1 MARPGLLA
9 TRVALGASARAAVHI
24 LQLIGPLP
32 ASFAAS
38 PSLCAPVRAFAMA
51 TNLRERAE
59 DDRSG
64 RSHAASEWKTFL
76 EEGRNWR
83 AISQFWAGS
92 LVKDSALL
100 PIRGAGSDVSH
111 WVAPEAGTG
120 FEEEQLVHP
129 SASEWYAA
137 PGFSNS
143 HWRKERT
150 TFLAEIAYVGEHFSG
165 LQRHPGQ
172 RTIIGCLE
180 QTLSPLLASPS
191 QKTERIP
198 GLAVS
203 GRTDASVSA
212 YGQVLSLHTWRDVG
226 AGEIADAINGAAPEE
241 INALRVLP
249 VPRAFHANFAATWR
263 RYLYLFPLRQMLDEA
278 DSLHVATAV
287 ADPDCAVE
295 CSRSSGTSVKAGI
308 EGVSLQE
315 VDVER
320 VNDQLKHIRNRPLHY
335 NALAYKDIK
344 KLHLNDDADVCTLH
358 EARAFLINLPS
369 PAGDEHE
376 TAPQRGSVTPG
387 VTVLAFE
394 LKADRFLRRMVRIL
408 VSTAVREAKLGS
420 PPDSL
425 LRIVLSGDRSLAAVA
440 APGLGLCF
448 VGAGYE
454 QYDQS
459 VGGAAIR
466 HRGVSQGARDDDVHQ
481 SGTALTPTA

>member
-9 TRVALGASARAAVHI
+9 THVALGASARAAVHI

-38 PSLCAPVRAFAMA
+38 PSRCAPDRAFAMA
-51 TNLRERAE
+51 TNPRERAE
-59 DDRSG
+59 DDRSA
-64 RSHAASEWKTFL
+64 RSHAASEWKRFL

-92 LVKDSALL
+92 LVKNSALL

-111 WVAPEAGTG
+111 WVAP
-120 FEEEQLVHP
+120 QSVHS
-129 SASEWYAA
+129 SATEWYAA

-191 QKTERIP
+191 QKAERIP

-226 AGEIADAINGAAPEE
+226 AGEIADAINGAAPAE

-263 RYLYLFPLRQMLDEA
+263 RYLYLFPLRQMLGQA
-278 DSLHVATAV
+278 DSLHMDSTAG
-287 ADPDCAVE
+287 DSDCAVE
-295 CSRSSGTSVKAGI
+295 CSRSPGTTVNAGS
-308 EGVSLQE
+308 EGVSLLE

-320 VNDQLKHIRNRPLHY
+320 VNEQLKHIRNRPLHY

-358 EARAFLINLPS
+358 EARAFLLNLPS
-369 PAGDEHE
+369 PAGDEDE
-376 TAPQRGSVTPG
+376 TAPERGSVSPG

-408 VSTAVREAKLGS
+408 VSTAVREAKLSS

-425 LRIVLSGDRSLAAVA
+425 LRIVLSGERSLAAVA

-459 VGGAAIR
+459 IGGAAIR
-466 HRGVSQGARDDDVHQ
+466 HRGARGDDVHQ
-481 SGTALTPTA
+481 SGTALTSTA